1 MKNNRGFLLAEET
14 LKIIIAVI
22 CIGFLAYF
30 LTSVYMKSK
39 TDENLEFARASLEHL
54 IKEADSMKNGEVRNV
69 EIWNPKDWV
78 IVSWPYNGIIPNS
91 CSNLGWESCICI
103 SKDVNLGDQLL
114 SALPFTKSVSAK
126 FKEKSDKGVCL
137 DNPHKFVVKIGN
149 NQQPI
154 SISPPLQLKIENR
167 VISKK

>member
-30 LTSVYMKSK
+30 LISVYMKSK

-54 IKEADSMKNGEVRNV
+54 MKEADSIKNGEMRNV

-78 IVSWPYNGIIPNS
+78 VVSWPHLSEQSWGNKYLFGMFGDAGGINVNPLS
-91 CSNLGWESCICI
+91 CSNLGWENCLCICNGKNYEDCDKEGI
-103 SKDVNLGDQLL
+103 CFQNDFKVDGNSIKIENL
-114 SALPFTKSVSAK
+114 
-126 FKEKSDKGVCL
+126 
-137 DNPHKFVVKIGN
+137 
-149 NQQPI
+149 
-154 SISPPLQLKIENR
+154 PLQLKIENG
-167 VISKK
+167 VISK